1 MDFDEYYKLLE
12 AKLKAKDY
20 EQDQEM
26 PDEKKETKPRKLRQN
41 EIFYTEKKKSNTK

>member
-12 AKLKAKDY
+12 AKIQEKDY

-26 PDEKKETKPRKLRQN
+26 PAEKKERKPRKLRQN
-41 EIFYTEKKKSNTK
+41 EIFYTEKKKNNRK

>member
-12 AKLKAKDY
+12 AKIKAKDF

-26 PDEKKETKPRKLRQN
+26 PAEKKERNPRKLRQN
-41 EIFYTEKKKSNTK
+41 EIFYTETKKTNSK